1 MSRPTS
7 QRKPKNRPTR
17 QRNPNNT
24 PKQGKN
30 TSRDKHIHAPII
42 KN

>member
-1 MSRPTS
+1 MS
-7 QRKPKNRPTR
+7 QRKPKNRPS
-17 QRNPNNT
+17 NT